1 MKYAVA
7 SDIHC
12 HNWSMFSHTNSD
24 GINSRLAATLT
35 ELKRAAAGVVLA
47 GGDTLVIAGDIFH
60 TRGSIDPEV
69 LNPVRDAIREILETG
84 VSIYAI
90 PGNHDLKSKDTNELS
105 SAIQNISQ
113 STIDGAVFK
122 VFNTVGAQ
130 MTSGALLG
138 FVPWRWTQEALLEDL
153 AELAKHPLAAQMD
166 VFIHAGIDGVLSGM
180 PAGGLTDAML
190 AAFGFRHVFAGHY
203 HNHHDFGN
211 GVVSIGASTHQNWG
225 DVGTRAGFLLV
236 DGDTGAVEF
245 YDTKA
250 PKFTDISSLDDM
262 EMELECRGNFV
273 RFRGSAM
280 TQDQIN
286 ELRDQFKA
294 WGALGVS
301 IEVPRAVVAARTTA
315 PATGLSLEQSVE
327 KFITEAD
334 PHPTLPAA
342 VIQKRAL
349 EILSAS
355 KAIYEEA

>member
-24 GINSRLAATLT
+24 GINSRLAYALS
-35 ELKRAAAGVVLA
+35 ELKRAAAAVKAA
-47 GGDTLVIAGDIFH
+47 GGDTLVIAGDIMH
-60 TRGSIDPEV
+60 TRGTIDPEV
-69 LNPVRDAIREILETG
+69 LNPTRSTIREILESG

-90 PGNHDLKSKDTNELS
+90 PGNHDLKSNDTQELS
-105 SAIQNISQ
+105 SAIQNIAQ

-122 VFNTVGAQ
+122 VFNTAGTQ
-130 MTSGALLG
+130 MTSDALLG

-153 AELAKHPLAAQMD
+153 AELAKHPNAASMD

-190 AAFGFRHVFAGHY
+190 ASFGFRHVFAGHY
-203 HNHHDFGN
+203 HSHHDFGN
-211 GVVSIGASTHQNWG
+211 GVVSIGATTHQNWG

-236 DGDTGAVEF
+236 EGETGTVEF
-245 YDTKA
+245 NDTAA
-250 PKFTDISSLDDM
+250 PKFVDLSGLDEM
-262 EMELECRGNFV
+262 EMELECKGNFV
-273 RFRGSAM
+273 RFRGPTM

-286 ELRDQFKA
+286 ELRDHFKK

-301 IEVPRAVVAARTTA
+301 IEVPRAVAVTRTTA
-315 PATGLSLEQSVE
+315 PATGLSLEKSVE
-327 KFITEAD
+327 KFIAEAD
-334 PHPTLPAA
+334 PHPTIAPA

-349 EILSAS
+349 EILSES